1 MDHPPALVAPPR
13 PDEASSLP
21 ALVEARP
28 DPVEAPSVGHWA
40 SFEPGVQAFGP
51 VAAHAVGRA
60 LIDSWDPSGVSDPTV
75 LDQVA
80 LQAVTAAAAV
90 AADPGVDG
98 RDRASAVA
106 DGRAV
111 FAGLA
116 AAHDRADGHRAKRA
130 DRLLLGA
137 LLATVAGVVAAWLG
151 RRPR

>member
-1 MDHPPALVAPPR
+1 MKHPPAPVAPPR

-116 AAHDRADGHRAKRA
+116 AAHDRADGQRVESNNRF
-130 DRLLLGA
+130 LLGTMLITVGTA
-137 LLATVAGVVAAWLG
+137 IAVLLGG
-151 RRPR
+151 RRR

>member
-1 MDHPPALVAPPR
+1 MKHPPAPVAPPR

-28 DPVEAPSVGHWA
+28 DPVEAPSVSPWA
-40 SFEPGVQAFGP
+40 RFEPGVQ

-60 LIDSWDPSGVSDPTV
+60 LIDTWDPSGVSDPTV

-80 LQAVTAAAAV
+80 LQAVTAAVAV

-98 RDRASAVA
+98 RDRAAAVA

-116 AAHDRADGHRAKRA
+116 AAHDRADGQRVESNNRF
-130 DRLLLGA
+130 LLGTMLITVGTA
-137 LLATVAGVVAAWLG
+137 IAVLLGG
-151 RRPR
+151 RRR